1 MPNSFNENLA
11 AFLIA
16 CRESAI
22 QELAKNNAKYK
33 QLQSNVAEVSKKV
46 HNQVSAEYEA
56 LIDNLTDA
64 MYALAR
70 MEANYLYL
78 RGFRDWLNLY
88 KTLDN
93 ACVEST
99 DFEKCFI

>member
-1 MPNSFNENLA
+1 MSNSFNENLA
-11 AFLIA
+11 AFLIS
-16 CRESAI
+16 CRESAV
-22 QELAKNNAKYK
+22 QELAKNNPEYK
-33 QLQSNVAEVSKKV
+33 QLQSSATEISNKV
-46 HNQVSAEYEA
+46 KDEIPHEYEA

-78 RGFRDWLNLY
+78 RGFRDWVNLY

-93 ACVEST
+93 AYIEST
-99 DFEKCFI
+99 DFERYFI